1 MADADNLSFL
11 WYGSGIKLYQP
22 EFGKRDILVGKQN
35 FKQVKVHIND
45 IYEKK
50 LFWIKI
56 LQNYI
61 NHIFL

>member
-50 LFWIKI
+50 SF
-56 LQNYI
+56 
-61 NHIFL
+61 